1 MLLLALWLQ
10 ARPEGAMGALQDM
23 NNSLEP
29 YIVGHNIGTTIN
41 DSLYVAVFLGVVTIV
56 RYFVSR
62 NRKAKV

>member
-1 MLLLALWLQ
+1 
-10 ARPEGAMGALQDM
+10 MGALQDM